1 MLNSFP
7 RDWIN
12 ERNAR
17 KLERAKLIIIKKD
30 QQEKCD
36 YLATISIDGLNQKR
50 ISFTSQ
56 IFK

>member
-12 ERNAR
+12 ERNVR
-17 KLERAKLIIIKKD
+17 KLERAKLFIIKKD

-36 YLATISIDGLNQKR
+36 YLATISIDGLNEKR